1 MLHTLLFFTL
11 VLHSCAAFCAY
22 QVCAKAQILRV
33 KNLIFHTSLHSA
45 GTKCWRN
52 REPNVRFG
60 SAINAICG
68 ACGTNSCV
76 KNQIS
81 ICIFHTISNLSG
93 LFYTEYSTTLLSVG
107 KHLHPIDSV
116 AVAHAD
122 TKLTKACFDH
132 ISVMSRRIAPA
143 LNYLCRCP
151 LTHCNILSACSI
163 GNSV

>member
-1 MLHTLLFFTL
+1 MRISSLCVST
-11 VLHSCAAFCAY
+11 
-22 QVCAKAQILRV
+22 
-33 KNLIFHTSLHSA
+33 NLACEKSEIFHTILHSA
-45 GTKCWRN
+45 GTKCRRN

-107 KHLHPIDSV
+107 KHLYPIDSV

>member
-45 GTKCWRN
+45 GTKCRRN

-81 ICIFHTISNLSG
+81 ICIFHTNLHSRIMPMMQTHS
-93 LFYTEYSTTLLSVG
+93 LTQDIFLQIHYIVCHTLRQSLCQGVSYLIPLR
-107 KHLHPIDSV
+107 LHQRQP
-116 AVAHAD
+116 
-122 TKLTKACFDH
+122 
-132 ISVMSRRIAPA
+132 
-143 LNYLCRCP
+143 
-151 LTHCNILSACSI
+151 
-163 GNSV
+163 